1 MDKLKNINKGFLT
14 IEIIISLTLIAIIS
28 GAIILISFGN
38 QYFLIDAQNNSKAI
52 KIAEDE
58 LEFEQALARKDF
70 NLVNSFAPMISGI
83 YEKKVEVTLLP
94 DFISKEIKS
103 IVSWKNEVGLNRNIE
118 LSTIISNYNSP
129 TANDTCNSTLSGDWN
144 NPIIKKII
152 DFSSLPGLP
161 SGIYTLSDVDVY
173 KNKLYITSSQTGSEA
188 TLPTLFIF
196 NITDKENPILLGKID
211 NASNVTKGLNN
222 ILVAEDLNVNPNKT
236 YAYATSNTSSNYST
250 CNPISNQAC
259 GQIYI
264 FDVTNP
270 NILNSIINL
279 KITSTPP
286 VIGQVVGK
294 NIFYKNGYLF
304 LGLEKNDG
312 PEFHIIDVHNPG
324 SIISGLYTT
333 IGNFEIGNDVNNIYI
348 NNNYAYIASPND
360 QELIILNIYNLNS
373 PIRVGNFE
381 LGSRN
386 GKSLNLVGDK
396 LYFGKAD
403 DISNDKDFYIL
414 NIQQPENTLPIIS
427 STNILNTS
435 INNIIVRNNLGFF
448 LTNSALNIFDIGNP
462 LNLTPFNIN
471 NPLVTLL
478 LPKYGGAI
486 KPSMDC
492 EDNYFY
498 ITTNDI
504 SGRGYLS
511 IITSN

>member
-1 MDKLKNINKGFLT
+1 MDKLMNFKNGFLT
-14 IEIIISLTLIAIIS
+14 LEIIISLAIITIIS
-28 GAIILISFGN
+28 GAIIIISFGN
-38 QYFLIDAQNNSKAI
+38 QYFLVDSKNNSKAI
-52 KIAEDE
+52 KIAEGE

-70 NLVNSFAPMISGI
+70 NLVNSFNSTTDSIF
-83 YEKKVEVTLLP
+83 EKKVEVTLLP
-94 DFISKEIKS
+94 DFITKEIKS
-103 IVSWKNEVGLNRNIE
+103 IVSWKNEMGLNRNIE
-118 LSTIISNYNSP
+118 LSTIVSNYNFP
-129 TANDTCNSTLSGDWN
+129 TANNTCNSTLSGDWN
-144 NPIIKKII
+144 NPQIKKTIN
-152 DFSSLPGLP
+152 FSTLPGLP
-161 SGIYTLSDVDVY
+161 SGIYTLTDVDAY
-173 KNKLYITSSQTGSEA
+173 KNKLYITAGQTDSNA
-188 TLPTLFIF
+188 SLPTLFIF
-196 NITDKENPILLGKID
+196 DINNKENPILLGQID
-211 NASNVTKGLNN
+211 NATNVTKGLNN
-222 ILVAEDLNVNPNKT
+222 ILVAEDLNVNPNIT

-250 CNPISNQAC
+250 CNPILNQAC

-270 NILNSIINL
+270 NNLNTKINL
-279 KITSTPP
+279 KITSAPP

-304 LGLEKNDG
+304 LGLENNDG
-312 PEFHIIDVHNPG
+312 PEFNIIDVHNPS
-324 SIISGLYTT
+324 SIISGLYPTV
-333 IGNFEIGNDVNNIYI
+333 GNFEIGNDVNKIYI

-373 PIRVGNFE
+373 PIQVGNFE

-386 GKSLNLVGDK
+386 GKSINLVGDK

-414 NIQQPENTLPIIS
+414 NIQKPEDTLPIIS

-478 LPKYGGAI
+478 LPEYGGAI